1 MNKKVF
7 SGILVIMA
15 IIVLVGCE
23 QVQKETAKEQ
33 VKTQEYVVDSSDNVK
48 PHSLISEAEK
58 GELSEEEKG
67 GLIFMREEEKLAR
80 DVYATLYEKWG
91 QQIFTN
97 ISESEQTHT
106 DTVKFLLDKYG
117 VDDPVVDDAVGVFA
131 SEEMQELY
139 DSLVVKG
146 ETSLT
151 EALTVGAI
159 VEDLDISDLE
169 KLLAQT
175 DNEDIQI
182 AYQNLMKGSRNHL
195 RAFTRQLERNGEDYS
210 PQYIDES
217 TYQEII
223 TGQQERGNVDAQGQM
238 SGNGQG
244 SGKNKG
250 EGRGMNQTQ

>member
-23 QVQKETAKEQ
+23 QVQKETTKEQ